1 MFKWQGLQVSSTLGF
16 CFQVTQSCM
25 SHAVFTL
32 SVVTGRSGCLIITLL
47 AFISPAAS
55 SFSFCRP
62 AVEYRALPEDF
73 KHQLSRRTGGNLT
86 WHDGRGQ
93 KTAGGR
99 TVKLLQQPGTEA
111 LQVLNNYITSTCRT
125 AHVWYPTGFSAFP
138 KVKEMWIFLL
148 NTALNQC
155 QQQNWIN
162 LCKEIS
168 TYILQLLTDGV
179 FIGHLVKYLCGQAVK
194 VNSAM
199 LEVGLLTLLVSFIG
213 AIPTSLHDMIQIMR

>member
-1 MFKWQGLQVSSTLGF
+1 MNYRGACPGTGTSQHCPVAAQNQQSMCKQVFGNEMRSSLNDRVHRWAPL
-16 CFQVTQSCM
+16 CLLLTQCRM
-25 SHAVFTL
+25 RELFVGNVPFFFL
-32 SVVTGRSGCLIITLL
+32 STFLVVTGTSSCQTIIPC

-111 LQVLNNYITSTCRT
+111 LQVRLATST
-125 AHVWYPTGFSAFP
+125 S
-138 KVKEMWIFLL
+138 I
-148 NTALNQC
+148 
-155 QQQNWIN
+155 
-162 LCKEIS
+162 
-168 TYILQLLTDGV
+168 
-179 FIGHLVKYLCGQAVK
+179 
-194 VNSAM
+194 
-199 LEVGLLTLLVSFIG
+199 
-213 AIPTSLHDMIQIMR
+213 